1 MSTKVGRTAKRLGVS
16 FSFACLAL
24 AVPAVASAQPTSQPC
39 EPGSWFCGEANGG
52 TNLQQLPD
60 GTRPA
65 ETKPAAE
72 KGPPPPVVI
81 YQPPPPTV
89 VIQPRDAPPAYY
101 YVPRKPVRKREF
113 GLNLHLGGLLMGSR
127 DNGYNN
133 NNAGMVTGGVGLRY
147 RPIPH
152 AAIEA
157 NLDFAG
163 GRDYNG
169 YRRHETAGTING
181 LLFLN
186 PRSMAQFYL
195 LGGFGWS
202 GATAIDDSHNYD
214 RRYEYTYF
222 GVQGGAGVE
231 FRLSRSV
238 ALNVDLRGLVRGRI
252 DDHKDQYAE
261 FTSASGKTTNTSGAG
276 ILNGGITFYW

>member
-1 MSTKVGRTAKRLGVS
+1 MSTKFRRIAKRRGVS
-16 FSFACLAL
+16 FAFACLAF
-24 AVPAVASAQPTSQPC
+24 AVPAVASAAQPGQPAKEPC
-39 EPGSWFCGEANGG
+39 EPGSWFCGETSGS
-52 TNLQQLPD
+52 TDLQQLP
-60 GTRPA
+60 
-65 ETKPAAE
+65 ENKPADAKPSE

-89 VIQPRDAPPAYY
+89 VVQPRDAPPAYY
-101 YVPRKPVRKREF
+101 YVPRKPIRKREF
-113 GLNLHLGGLLMGSR
+113 GLNLHLGGLLMGNRNDRNDS
-127 DNGYNN
+127 
-133 NNAGMVTGGVGLRY
+133 GMVMGGVGLRY

-186 PRSMAQFYL
+186 PRNVAQFYL
-195 LGGFGWS
+195 LAGFGWS
-202 GATAIDDSHNYD
+202 GATAIDDTRGYD
-214 RRYEYTYF
+214 RARYEYTYF

-231 FRLSRSV
+231 FRLSRTV

-252 DDHKDQYAE
+252 DDHKHDYAE